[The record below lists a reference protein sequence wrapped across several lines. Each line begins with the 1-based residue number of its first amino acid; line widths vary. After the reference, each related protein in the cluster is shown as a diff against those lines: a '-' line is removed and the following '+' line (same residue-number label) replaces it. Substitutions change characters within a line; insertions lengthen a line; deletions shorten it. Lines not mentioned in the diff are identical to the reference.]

1 MPTTTR
7 SARFPHYTGAAQ
19 ATGRKP
25 TQEDAFAVQMVRT
38 ADNREAYLLLVADG
52 VGGAQA
58 GERASARAAT
68 VAPELLGQA
77 DFTFSGAAEALRAAL
92 SAAGRAILDQS
103 YKNVDWHGMSTTCT
117 AVLVQGDRL
126 VLAHVGDSRAYYC
139 DRAGHMTPLTV
150 DHTWAEEA
158 IAAGRSPEEMRNHPN
173 ANTITRYLGVDERVE
188 VDTRLRWPG
197 NGDLVDC
204 RQEPLALDGGQVMLC
219 SDGVS
224 DVLSPEQMAA
234 TLRAYPAGRAAQQLV
249 KQALAAGASD
259 NVTVAVLDL
268 DKKAKGKLAVPRWA
282 KVAAPVALA
291 LVLLLV
297 AWQVW
302 GQSLLGSGPA
312 ERKTSASALPVNKP
326 GAVEGETG
334 AGAGLMLVIPGAA
347 PGDMATL
354 APAPTPVE
362 PGAASGEGG
371 DAPAVA
377 ARPGTAAPVA
387 TVNATPDSA
396 GFALVA
402 PGQEATVQSVPF
414 ELQWRFRTL
423 REGEVYVVT
432 YLLEGRAQQQAE
444 TREPRLQLSPD
455 IAAHGKYYWQVSVQ
469 RRVGDGWVTVAQS
482 PLWAFW
488 LAPQSSGGGGAGGA
502 VGKTAAP
509 TAVVAPSATQPGPT
523 AAPGPT
529 ATPGPP
535 TATPLQIYQQT
546 ATALM
551 WTKVPT
557 TPPLATDTP
566 VPPPPATDT
575 PVPPPPA
582 TDTPVPPPPA
592 TDTPVPPPPAT
603 DTPVPPPPAT
613 DTPVPPPP
621 ATDTPVPPPPATDTS
636 VPDAPERDAGG
647 GG

>member
-7 SARFPHYTGAAQ
+7 RARYPHYTGAAQ

-25 TQEDAFAVQMVRT
+25 TQEDSFVVQMITT

-58 GERASARAAT
+58 GERASATAAT
-68 VAPELLGQA
+68 VAPELLGQT
-77 DFTFSGAAEALRAAL
+77 DFTFSGAAEALRSAL

-158 IAAGRSPEEMRNHPN
+158 IAAGRSPEELRNHPN

-197 NGDLVDC
+197 SGDLVDS

-259 NVTVAVLDL
+259 NVTVLVLDL

-291 LVLLLV
+291 LGLLLV

-302 GQSLLGSGPA
+302 GQGLLGSGPT
-312 ERKTSASALPVNKP
+312 ERKPSASALPAGKP

-354 APAPTPVE
+354 APAATPA
-362 PGAASGEGG
+362 PAGPASGADG

-396 GFALVA
+396 GFALVT

-414 ELQWRFRTL
+414 DLQWRYRPL
-423 REGEVYVVT
+423 REGEVYVVL
-432 YLLEGRAQQQAE
+432 YLLEGRAQQEAE

-455 IAAHGKYYWQVSVQ
+455 IAAHGKYYWQVVV
-469 RRVGDGWVTVAQS
+469 RRIVDGSWTTVTQS
-482 PLWAFW
+482 PRWAFW
-488 LAPQSSGGGGAGGA
+488 LAPTSGGDDGGGSSKKS
-502 VGKTAAP
+502 VTP
-509 TAVVAPSATQPGPT
+509 TNTPVTPT
-523 AAPGPT
+523 N
-529 ATPGPP
+529 TPAPP
-535 TATPLQIYQQT
+535 TNTPVT
-546 ATALM
+546 
-551 WTKVPT
+551 PT
-557 TPPLATDTP
+557 NTPAPPTNTPVTPTNTP
-566 VPPPPATDT
+566 VPPTNT
-575 PVPPPPA
+575 PN
-582 TDTPVPPPPA
+582 
-592 TDTPVPPPPAT
+592 
-603 DTPVPPPPAT
+603 
-613 DTPVPPPP
+613 
-621 ATDTPVPPPPATDTS
+621 
-636 VPDAPERDAGG
+636 PDGDDGGGDDGGGDDGGGDDGGGDDGGGDDGGGDDGG
-647 GG
+647 GGGKVPGVIPVPVVGLTICDGSSPASY